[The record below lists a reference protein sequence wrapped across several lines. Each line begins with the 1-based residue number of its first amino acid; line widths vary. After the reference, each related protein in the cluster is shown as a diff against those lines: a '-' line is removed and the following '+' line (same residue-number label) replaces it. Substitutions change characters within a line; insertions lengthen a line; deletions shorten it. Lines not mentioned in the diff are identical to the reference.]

1 MKKLITH
8 DGSFHSDDVFAAAAL
23 SLYLKKKGE
32 AFKIIRS
39 RNEKN
44 IKNGNYVFDLGGIYD
59 EKLNRFDHHQING
72 AGKRKNGLEYSSFG
86 LVWKKFGQKI
96 TGREEADF
104 IEQKLVMPIDANDNG
119 LDLSRSNFEGILPYT
134 IDDVVSI
141 FSQTALENLDQ
152 DKQFFKALVWA
163 KEILKREIKKSHD
176 RIKIAKIVQ
185 NFYKNS
191 PNKKLIVINKPKVSR
206 YEVSN
211 ALQDFPEPL
220 FVVYSSSEDWRV
232 LAMRK
237 EKNSFKNRKDF
248 PAIWAGLRDEK
259 LQKVTGVSDSIFC
272 HRGLFLAVAK
282 SKEGAIK
289 LAELALSA

>member
-8 DGSFHSDDVFAAAAL
+8 DGSFHSDDVFAAATL
-23 SLYLKKKGE
+23 SLYLEKKGE

-211 ALQDFPEPL
+211 ALQYFPEPL
-220 FVVYSSSEDWRV
+220 FVVYSSS
-232 LAMRK
+232 
-237 EKNSFKNRKDF
+237 
-248 PAIWAGLRDEK
+248 
-259 LQKVTGVSDSIFC
+259 
-272 HRGLFLAVAK
+272 
-282 SKEGAIK
+282 
-289 LAELALSA
+289 